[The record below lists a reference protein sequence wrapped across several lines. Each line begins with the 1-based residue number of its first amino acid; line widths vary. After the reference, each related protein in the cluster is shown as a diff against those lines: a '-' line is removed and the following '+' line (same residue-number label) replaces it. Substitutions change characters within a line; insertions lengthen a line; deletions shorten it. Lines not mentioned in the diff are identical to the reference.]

1 MEIITELKNEIYK
14 DIEQLTV
21 EQIKHI
27 HKLIL
32 YFKQMTKEGR

>member
-1 MEIITELKNEIYK
+1 MINDLKKEICEN
-14 DIEQLTV
+14 IEQLTT

-32 YFKQMTKEGR
+32 CFKQMKKEGR

>member
-1 MEIITELKNEIYK
+1 MINELKKEICES
-14 DIEQLTV
+14 IEHLTS

-32 YFKQMTKEGR
+32 YFEQMTKEGR

>member
-1 MEIITELKNEIYK
+1 MEIIAELKNEICK

-21 EQIKHI
+21 EQLKHI

-32 YFKQMTKEGR
+32 CFKQQTKEGR